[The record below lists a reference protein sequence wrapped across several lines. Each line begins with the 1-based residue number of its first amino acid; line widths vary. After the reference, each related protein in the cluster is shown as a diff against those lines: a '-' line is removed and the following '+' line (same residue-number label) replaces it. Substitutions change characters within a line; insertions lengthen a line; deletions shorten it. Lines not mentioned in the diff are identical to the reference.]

1 MTNLLRETIAI
12 AAIMRAVSA
21 AGAQS
26 EEKSVNTAVAISVV
40 STAVPV
46 VIAVF
51 GGTGQRA
58 TNPRIFGVVGM
69 WFGPAMGYWYA
80 DAPGWRKGMSLRT
93 GVLSLALM
101 MSMATSTACAVQNT
115 DGQPHHGDCGWR
127 TGTQIAAAA
136 VMLGS
141 GIYDITMLPGA
152 MRSGREETRRISV
165 MPTLALD
172 GRSSGVAVRV
182 SF

>member
-1 MTNLLRETIAI
+1 MTNLVRTAIAI
-12 AAIMRAVSA
+12 AAITCNAPG
-21 AGAQS
+21 AGAQDG
-26 EEKSVNTAVAISVV
+26 EKSVNTAVAISIV

-46 VIAVF
+46 AVAVF
-51 GGTGQRA
+51 GGTGERA
-58 TNPRIFGVVGM
+58 TNPRVFGVVGM
-69 WFGPAMGYWYA
+69 WFGPALGYWYA

-101 MSMATSTACAVQNT
+101 MSMVTSTACAVQNT
-115 DGQPHHGDCGWR
+115 NGQPHHGDCGWR
-127 TGTQIAAAA
+127 TGTQVAAAA

-141 GIYDITMLPGA
+141 GIYDITKLPGA
-152 MRSGREETRRISV
+152 MRYGREETNRISV